1 MTVMIEMDKKKMP
14 YNKGGFCCLIV
25 NDVDEKST
33 LLGKIFGLRIPERAA
48 K

>member
-1 MTVMIEMDKKKMP
+1 MIEMDKKKML

-25 NDVDEKST
+25 NNVDEKLT
-33 LLGKIFGLRIPERAA
+33 LRDRIFDFRIPERAA